1 MGWYR
6 HWFGTRYY
14 SLLYGHRDD
23 ADAAEWVGGILD
35 RWQLPTGSSVLDLA
49 CGRGRHVRH
58 FMEKG
63 LRTTGVDIS
72 EASIA
77 DARTMLPGA
86 DLRVGDMR
94 EPVAQD
100 AFDGICCLF
109 TSLGYFDTKADDQ
122 QVFDAVATA
131 LRPGGR
137 FVLDFMNTLCVL
149 RDLVREERL
158 ERDGVRFH
166 IQRQLVRDVLVKRIT
181 VSDGDE
187 THRFEERVQ
196 TLFPDELEAMAVN
209 AGLEIEGITDGPTW
223 DPFDA
228 QRSAR
233 FVLWTRKPMS

>member
-23 ADAAEWVGGILD
+23 ADAAEWVEGILE

-58 FMEKG
+58 FVDHGM
-63 LRTTGVDIS
+63 LTTGLDIS

-77 DARTMLPGA
+77 DARVMVPAA

-94 EPVAQD
+94 EPVARN

-109 TSLGYFDTKADDQ
+109 TSLGYFDTTADDQ
-122 QVFDAVATA
+122 QVFHAVAAA
-131 LRPGGR
+131 LKPGGR
-137 FVLDFMNTLCVL
+137 FVLDFMNTLSVV
-149 RDLVREERL
+149 RDLVGEEML
-158 ERDGVRFH
+158 EREGVRFH
-166 IQRQLVRDVLVKRIT
+166 IQRQLMDDVLVKRIT
-181 VSDGDE
+181 VSDGDAV
-187 THRFEERVQ
+187 HRFEERVQ
-196 TLFPDELEAMAVN
+196 ALRPEEMEAMAVN
-209 AGLEIEGITDGPTW
+209 AGLVIEETTDGPAW

-233 FVLWTRKPMS
+233 FVLWARKPNQ